1 MMKLTSILIAGA
13 AVVAL
18 AGCGEKPQTVGL
30 KDGATSAAKKDDLPY
45 NNDQFKNDRT
55 SWERTLRA
63 RADHQNE
70 YKRVN

>member
-1 MMKLTSILIAGA
+1 MMKLISI
-13 AVVAL
+13 VVAGTAVATL
-18 AGCGEKPQTVGL
+18 VGCGERPQTVGL

-63 RADHQNE
+63 RADNQNE